1 VSTVESR
8 PEVRAQAKWL
18 RISPRKARLV
28 AEHLRGRSVLEARS
42 VLAFSERAA
51 AREISKVL
59 ESAVANAGIKH
70 NLGAEDL
77 FVLSAYVDEGPTL
90 KRFRPRA
97 RGRVGRIMK
106 RTCHVTVRLAA
117 AQRSGPREQAGR
129 APERRRTREEQAE
142 EAST

>member
-1 VSTVESR
+1 VSAVESR

-51 AREISKVL
+51 AQEISKVL
-59 ESAVANAGIKH
+59 ESAVANAGVKH

-77 FVLSAYVDEGPTL
+77 VVLSAYVDEGPTL

-117 AQRSGPREQAGR
+117 SQRSGQREEAKP
-129 APERRRTREEQAE
+129 ATRRRQTTPNQAE
-142 EAST
+142 EATT

>member
-1 VSTVESR
+1 VSAVESP

-77 FVLSAYVDEGPTL
+77 VVLSAYVDEGPTL

-117 AQRSGPREQAGR
+117 AQRSGRRGESRPPA
-129 APERRRTREEQAE
+129 ERQSTPKQAE
-142 EAST
+142 EATT

>member
-1 VSTVESR
+1 MSAVETR

-77 FVLSAYVDEGPTL
+77 VVLSAYVDEGPTL

-117 AQRSGPREQAGR
+117 AQRSGLQETSRPRAKRERGNPEQ
-129 APERRRTREEQAE
+129 PEKAT
-142 EAST
+142 S

>member
-1 VSTVESR
+1 VSAVESR

-28 AEHLRGRSVLEARS
+28 AEHLGGRSVLEARS

-77 FVLSAYVDEGPTL
+77 VVLSAYVDEGPTL

-117 AQRSGPREQAGR
+117 AQRSGRGEQAGR
-129 APERRRTREEQAE
+129 APGRRRKTPEQAE